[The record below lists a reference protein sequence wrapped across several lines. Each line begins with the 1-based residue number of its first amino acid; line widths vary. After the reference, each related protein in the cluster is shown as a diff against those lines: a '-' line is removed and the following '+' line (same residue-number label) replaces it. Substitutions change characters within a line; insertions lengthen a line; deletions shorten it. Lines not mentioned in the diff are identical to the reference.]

1 MNIQTHQDKEL
12 SLYSPVR
19 APSHHTRVENEWTSM
34 GEVMGILRYD
44 APSTTQNN
52 SVMFR
57 RRRLRAGQSLF
68 VMGQEFSGL
77 YVVRLGALKSVVTHD
92 DGNEH
97 VISFSMKG
105 DLLGTDGVCKNH
117 YWCEAV
123 ALTDCEVIRLPADE
137 LFSPIRTNDDMER
150 MLYWAISREIS
161 KEQAGYAVSHA
172 AKAEMRVARF
182 LLAQSDRF
190 SEIGC
195 SAHRFT
201 LSMTRRDIG
210 NYLSLTLETVS
221 RALST
226 LHHIGIVE
234 VANREI
240 TIKSRDALRAYEG

>member
-1 MNIQTHQDKEL
+1 MNIETHQDKEF
-12 SLYSPVR
+12 SLYSPVH
-19 APSHHTRVENEWTSM
+19 APVHHSRVENEWSSM
-34 GEVMGILRYD
+34 SEVMGILRYD
-44 APSTTQNN
+44 APDAARQS

-77 YVVRLGALKSVVTHD
+77 YLVRLGAMKSVVTHD

-137 LFSPIRTNDDMER
+137 LFSPVRANDDMER

-190 SEIGC
+190 AEIGC
-195 SAHRFT
+195 SAHRFK

-226 LHHIGIVE
+226 LHNIGIVE

-240 TIKSRDALRAYEG
+240 TIKSMDGLKTFEG